1 MQTSYIIDPAKL
13 EEILN
18 HELATLLHME
28 GIVTFHHLKKPL
40 TIIASDLCRHTYKE
54 FSNAKT
60 PKESVAHAVVCS
72 SAFTF
77 FFKLQDNKY
86 TDGGIVSNM
95 PAFALKASDHF
106 DKILAFNLLSK
117 EVESVND
124 SSAKDILLNVVTTIT
139 NANVEVQS
147 KLVPKC
153 YVVPIDV
160 REYGALEFEK
170 IKD

>member
-1 MQTSYIIDPAKL
+1 MKEKL
-13 EEILN
+13 LS
-18 HELATLLHME
+18 
-28 GIVTFHHLKKPL
+28 FYHLKKPL

-60 PKESVAHAVVCS
+60 PEMSVAHAVVCS

-95 PAFALKASDHF
+95 PAFALKTSNHF

-124 SSAKDILLNVVTTIT
+124 LSERMKQELKKIYKAIGLLSRQKQEPLPPIGFEAIETQRKAKDN
-139 NANVEVQS
+139 NND
-147 KLVPKC
+147 K
-153 YVVPIDV
+153 
-160 REYGALEFEK
+160 
-170 IKD
+170 